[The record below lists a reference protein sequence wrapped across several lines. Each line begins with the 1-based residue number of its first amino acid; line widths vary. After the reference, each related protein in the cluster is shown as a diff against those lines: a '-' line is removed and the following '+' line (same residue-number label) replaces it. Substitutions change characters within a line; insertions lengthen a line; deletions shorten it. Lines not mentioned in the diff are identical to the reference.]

1 MSPAVT
7 EVIHQHVAR
16 ALARPDIKEVL
27 AKTGHEVLGMPP
39 ADTLQEAK
47 GAHDYWSRII
57 PELGIRLD

>member
-39 ADTLQEAK
+39 ADTLQEARAPMTT
-47 GAHDYWSRII
+47 GAGSFPSWVSD
-57 PELGIRLD
+57 